1 MIRFENV
8 TKSFFINGKES
19 RVINNINLS
28 IYKKEIYGLV
38 GETGS
43 GKSTILRLMNGFI
56 ESDHGNIYLM
66 GKRLDKTTRH
76 DLVKDTS
83 MIFQGFNLLGNL
95 NVIDNV
101 LLPTKLRKGNK
112 KDNIKKARE
121 LLYFVGLSNFEQS
134 YIRTLSGGQK
144 QRVAIA
150 RTLMTNPKLIF
161 CDEPTSALDE
171 KMSYEVLKLLKEI
184 NEEFETT
191 IVVVSHDISVIKA
204 LCNRVAIIEKGEIS
218 DIVSLK
224 TKKLAPV
231 SYKEALF
238 DDQVPLTSL
247 AQRYTETGLAIMY
260 PTYAKSLELVG
271 DEQRLYVEKQDDIT
285 EGYAISL
292 VSRDDNKDSEKIKA
306 LIKHV
311 TSEKVRQFLIDEY
324 SWASNPAF

>member
-1 MIRFENV
+1 MIRFEKV
-8 TKSFFINGKES
+8 TKSFLINGEES
-19 RVINNINLS
+19 KIIDNINLS
-28 IYKKEIYGLV
+28 IKKKEIYGLV

-56 ESDHGNIYLM
+56 EPDNGDIYLM
-66 GKRLDKTTRH
+66 GKKLDKSTKH

-83 MIFQGFNLLGNL
+83 MIFQAFNLLGNL

-112 KDNIKKARE
+112 KDNIKKANE
-121 LLYFVGLSNFEQS
+121 LLSFVGLSNFEQS
-134 YIRTLSGGQK
+134 YIRNLSGGQK

-171 KMSYEVLKLLKEI
+171 KMSYDVLSLLKKI

-204 LCNRVAIIEKGEIS
+204 LCNRVAIIEDGKIS

-224 TKKLAPV
+224 RKELAPV
-231 SYKEALF
+231 SYKEALLS
-238 DDQVPLTSL
+238 D
-247 AQRYTETGLAIMY
+247 
-260 PTYAKSLELVG
+260 
-271 DEQRLYVEKQDDIT
+271 
-285 EGYAISL
+285 
-292 VSRDDNKDSEKIKA
+292 
-306 LIKHV
+306 
-311 TSEKVRQFLIDEY
+311 
-324 SWASNPAF
+324 